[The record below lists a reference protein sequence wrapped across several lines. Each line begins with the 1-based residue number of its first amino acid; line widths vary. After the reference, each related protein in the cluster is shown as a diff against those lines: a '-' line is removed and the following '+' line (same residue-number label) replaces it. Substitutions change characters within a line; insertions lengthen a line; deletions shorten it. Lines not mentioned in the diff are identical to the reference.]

1 MERTFWKSCRV
12 ATLRAAAALALAA
25 AAFTALAQQRSAS
38 EISVSFKPDHTEY
51 VAGERIRGVVSVIN
65 ASTETLHGNAAGAPD
80 RLCLEAKVKS
90 SRGEERLDAAKD
102 VPFTVRFAID
112 PSHRQNFEVFA
123 DRHFPMLRET
133 RYLIRP
139 VLVHGGARYE
149 GSWRSISVVPGMKLG
164 EYVQMF
170 SNVDGLR
177 RDFTLVYWGRDRL
190 EHLFLKIR
198 DISPAG
204 EFYHPTRDLGP
215 IMRVTKPTLSVSPRG
230 EVTITRR
237 NAQDSFARTVFWSLP
252 DVFDHHKTESLVDPD
267 VAGSAAVKAT
277 YKSGKP
283 LKAKETKWWQFW

>member
-1 MERTFWKSCRV
+1 MERTSPIS
-12 ATLRAAAALALAA
+12 ARAALLRIAAA
-25 AAFTALAQQRSAS
+25 AAFAAAAFAAGAQQRTAC

-51 VAGERIRGVVSVIN
+51 ISGERIRGVVSVIN
-65 ASTETLHGNAAGAPD
+65 ASTEMLHGNGPGAPD
-80 RLCLEAKVKS
+80 LLFLEAKVKS
-90 SRGEERLDAAKD
+90 SRGEERIDAAKGE
-102 VPFTVRFAID
+102 PFTVRFAID
-112 PSHRQNFEVFA
+112 PSHRQNFEVFV
-123 DRHFPMLRET
+123 DRHFPMLNET

-170 SNVDGLR
+170 SNVEGLR

-198 DISPAG
+198 DTTPSG
-204 EFYHPTRDLGP
+204 KFYHRTRDLGP

-237 NAQDSFARTVFWSLP
+237 NAQDSFARSVFWSLP
-252 DVFDHHKTESLVDPD
+252 DVFEHHKTESLVDPD